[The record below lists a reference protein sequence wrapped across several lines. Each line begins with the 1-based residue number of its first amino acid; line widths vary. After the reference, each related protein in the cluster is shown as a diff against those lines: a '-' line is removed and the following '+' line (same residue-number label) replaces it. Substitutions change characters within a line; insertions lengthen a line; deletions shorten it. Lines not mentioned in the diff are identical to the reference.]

1 MQSETMADS
10 NWPFEVRVARV
21 YTRAVFNRFK
31 ESMKSATAYRIT
43 ADPERGMHSWLVQHT
58 KTSKKLV
65 WGQHQFSVTVDTAR
79 ELFTCECRV
88 MEQTGMTS
96 HHASRQTLFKKK
108 VYILR
113 GKRVLVFS
121 NPYI

>member
-10 NWPFEVRVARV
+10 NWPFKVRVARV
-21 YTRAVFNRFK
+21 YTRAIFNRFE
-31 ESMKSATAYRIT
+31 ESMKLATAYRIT
-43 ADPERGMHSWLVQHT
+43 ANPERGMHSWLVQHT

-65 WGQHQFSVTVDTAR
+65 WGQHQFSVTVDIAR

-96 HHASRQTLFKKK
+96 HHASGQRCLKK
-108 VYILR
+108 VLH
-113 GKRVLVFS
+113 S
-121 NPYI
+121 A